1 MNSSDIARRQPTR
14 ATRRR
19 LTSRGLRRAAI
30 FRPLAVTLAFLLTP
44 LCAPQWFERLAPA
57 LASVLAPA
65 TASAQVIGC
74 RPGGNRLIQ
83 NYCVDGVVY
92 FEDLQQLENDAVKA
106 LLGFHKLPVDDASV
120 VYALGR
126 VDLRN
131 EVRAYMVEILEGVI
145 RKQPGART
153 PHEQNLHSWLQA
165 LVRQNEIGLYTNAVN
180 EYQRWRTNPCGFT
193 LDPAIASANGLSYDG
208 APFCASPLNS
218 LFGGPPVPAE
228 SYFTAFGMRKSY
240 GAASETIPNFAAL
253 VADSS
258 VNVGLIVGSI
268 AAVYTLIAVAAVPA
282 AAAAITAAAAAASA
296 YSLALGGSSIPVAF
310 VVSAGATQAV
320 GLTTLIA
327 GPVAIVL
334 IAITIGVTAGLQVF
348 NNETTLN
355 NLNNLSNKLTTALNA
370 PPDLNALV
378 NDTSGLGMHKLVSTV
393 TSQTVPDAPSSA
405 PLPAHR
411 PGTDWNFAIDNT
423 TSDTLTWRDWDGQ
436 TWSAQ
441 TWGGWFVKQCTSGP
455 SCPPAGS
462 IAGTLRYIDWE
473 GERWSALRLGDT
485 FVSTRAQVRPTDINC
500 PSDTFTGTDVSNCRS
515 YVSKSIPLTDS
526 NGNHVRVALS
536 PFNAP
541 LFTGSA
547 SLPFTPSVVSTQTVT
562 ATGNPAPAICV
573 ASTNL
578 PAEIVLNGGS
588 CGVGT
593 FNLAFNG
600 AAGVARGRYALTLT
614 ADNAIGHPSRRRSP
628 SMSTSTSPSRRRTP

>member
-1 MNSSDIARRQPTR
+1 MNSSDIARRQPAR
-14 ATRRR
+14 ATSRR
-19 LTSRGLRRAAI
+19 LTIRGLRRAAI
-30 FRPLAVTLAFLLTP
+30 CRPLAVTLAFLLTP

-57 LASVLAPA
+57 LAPVLAPA

-106 LLGFHKLPVDDASV
+106 LLGFHKLPMAEASV
-120 VYALGR
+120 VYDLGR

-131 EVRAYMVEILEGVI
+131 EVRAYMVEILESLV
-145 RKQPGART
+145 RKPPASRT
-153 PHEQNLHSWLQA
+153 VHEQNLFNWLQA
-165 LVRQNEIGLYTNAVN
+165 LVRQNEIALYTNAVN
-180 EYQRWRTNPCGFT
+180 EYHRWRNNPCGFA
-193 LDPAIASANGLSYDG
+193 LDPAIASANGLSYNG

-240 GAASETIPNFAAL
+240 GAASETMPNFAAL

-258 VNVGLIVGSI
+258 VNVGLVVGSI
-268 AAVYTLIAVAAVPA
+268 AAAYTVIATAVPA
-282 AAAAITAAAAAASA
+282 AAAAITYAAQLQLIVA
-296 YSLALGGSSIPVAF
+296 ALGPGHPITSY
-310 VVSAGATQAV
+310 VVSAGIAKAVSLAT
-320 GLTTLIA
+320 IFA

-334 IAITIGVTAGLQVF
+334 IAIAIGVTAGMQVF
-348 NNETTLN
+348 NNEATLN
-355 NLNNLSNKLTTALNA
+355 NLNNLSNKLAAANNA

-378 NDTSGLGMHKLVSTV
+378 ADTSGLGMHKLVSTV

-423 TSDTLTWRDWDGQ
+423 TSDTMTWRDWDGR

-455 SCPPAGS
+455 NCPTTGS

-473 GERWSALRLGDT
+473 GVRWTAVRLGDA
-485 FVSTRAQVRPTDINC
+485 FISRRAQIGPTDVNC

-515 YVSKSIPLTDS
+515 YVSKSIPLTDGG
-526 NGNHVRVALS
+526 GNHVRVALS

-547 SLPFTPSVVSTQTVT
+547 SLPFTPSVVSTQTVA

-600 AAGVARGRYALTLT
+600 AAGVARGRFSLTLT
-614 ADNAIGHPSRRRSP
+614 ADNAVGRPSRRRSP
-628 SMSTSTSPSRRRTP
+628 SMSTST